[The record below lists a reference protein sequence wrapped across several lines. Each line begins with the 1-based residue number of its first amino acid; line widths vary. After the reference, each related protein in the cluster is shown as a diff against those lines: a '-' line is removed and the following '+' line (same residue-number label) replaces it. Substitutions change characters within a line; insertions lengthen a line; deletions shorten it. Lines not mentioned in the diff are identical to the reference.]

1 MSLKAILNKL
11 NLKGKKKQMAVAMGL
26 VFVMITGA
34 AVFFYFSG
42 RAAEP
47 EDNLPPIIKQI
58 MVLNEDIR
66 KTTIEIYTAM
76 GKLDS
81 LGMVQSRQTDIDSG
95 IKTIATL
102 RDLAKKNQGAI
113 DRLILFIEDHSD
125 FVHRKNLSWVFAVKE
140 FYRDPYF
147 IEHNQSQADY
157 FAAFE
162 TLLTYTDKNY
172 LNIMEI
178 RSRAHMVNYDAY
190 YLRYRK
196 AADGYNRFNK
206 KRIEFQRA
214 FVEDHPDVKPFLP
227 GTHQA
232 GDFRFWDKFS
242 L

>member
-1 MSLKAILNKL
+1 LSLKAILNKL
-11 NLKGKKKQMAVAMGL
+11 NLKKKKQMAVSMGL
-26 VFVMITGA
+26 MFVMIAGA
-34 AVFFYFSG
+34 AFFFYFSD
-42 RAAEP
+42 RAEP

-58 MVLNEDIR
+58 MVLNEDVR
-66 KTTIEIYTAM
+66 KTTIEIYAAM

-81 LGMVQSRQTDIDSG
+81 LGMVQSRQTDIESG
-95 IKTIATL
+95 IKTIGIL
-102 RDLAKKNQGAI
+102 RDLAEKNQGAI
-113 DRLILFIEDHSD
+113 DRLIHFIEDHSD
-125 FVHRKNLSWVFAVKE
+125 FVHRKNLSWVFAVNE

-162 TLLTYTDKNY
+162 TLLTYTGKNF

-206 KRIEFQRA
+206 KRIEFERA
-214 FVEDHPDVKPFLP
+214 FVEEHPDVKPFLP